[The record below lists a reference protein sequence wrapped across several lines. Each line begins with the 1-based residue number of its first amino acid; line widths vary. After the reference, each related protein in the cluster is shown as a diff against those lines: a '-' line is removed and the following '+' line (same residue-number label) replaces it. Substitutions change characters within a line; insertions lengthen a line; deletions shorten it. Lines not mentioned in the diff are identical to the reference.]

1 MIQDLCLAL
10 KGVPGAIFTFD
21 ECGSFRKFSRKAP
34 SILFVGGEID
44 ILNNILELGTLRAKI
59 YEYTSTSQGKSRT
72 FQTFPGILNPFADSR
87 LLRVPLISFVTRISN

>member
-21 ECGSFRKFSRKAP
+21 EGGSFRKFSRKKP

-59 YEYTSTSQGKSRT
+59 YEYTSTSQGKYR
-72 FQTFPGILNPFADSR
+72 TFPGILNPFADHG
-87 LLRVPLISFVTRISN
+87 LFRVPLIPFVTRISN